1 VSLYPLLRLELLRQ
15 RRQPMVMLS
24 LVLVGVLGTP
34 LAATQALE
42 RGDDLDIEDALSG
55 EALRSTPRIQAD
67 ATFAAWVTEADELE
81 LVEGPLDEGGEL
93 EPHEVIAHVTVDP
106 DKRRIRVETGP
117 RGPKVRNVI
126 DRIKDIRD
134 RHDSAARVEEAE
146 NIGVDLDALQPEVH
160 IERHERA
167 DTKVSPWVL
176 YGLPWLMTML
186 ATTGTLYGA
195 IDVLLSE
202 RLHHTAETI
211 LTSAATRRAIAI
223 AKAMIVA
230 MLGVGF
236 AAASLGG
243 LAAGQLLGLFPS
255 LDPAPGPLVALGAL
269 GVAAVLAVQ
278 LSAIFLGVATFCE
291 DHKSAGLV
299 AGPMLMAPPV
309 LATVA
314 AFPGPSLSVWSA
326 CVPVTNIL
334 LVWRDALLGTL
345 TPVGAVG
352 VALVV
357 AVQVGLS
364 WRFTARRLADPDIV
378 TGQATAEGR
387 RKLGRYGP
395 DALTTYALALASF
408 WFIGV
413 ILQQLHLEIGLV
425 LSQLS
430 FVAIGLGAAA
440 FFGMGRDRLRL
451 RRPALVDLAFGVGIG
466 LCTPALATGLM
477 AVQELVFPGA
487 QVFAERFGASLGLER
502 PLWVTLL
509 LFAVLPGLCE
519 ELLFRSALLGM
530 LERDARP
537 VPRVLLVAFLFA
549 LLHLSVF
556 RLAPTMVLGV
566 VAGWLTLRSRSV
578 WPAVAF
584 HVTHNAASFAVAS
597 SGALEVEPTTA
608 AVAFVAS
615 VVVFGALATAV
626 ERRQRM
632 A

>member
-1 VSLYPLLRLELLRQ
+1 
-15 RRQPMVMLS
+15 MVMLS
-24 LVLVGVLGTP
+24 LVLFGVVGTP

-42 RGDDLDIEDALSG
+42 RGDDLDIEEALSG
-55 EALRSTPRIQAD
+55 ESLRSTPRIQAD
-67 ATFAAWVTEADELE
+67 ETFAAWVTEEDELE
-81 LVEGPLDEGGEL
+81 LIEGPLDEGGEL
-93 EPHEVIAHVTVDP
+93 EPHEVIAHVSVDEE
-106 DKRRIRVETGP
+106 KRRIRVETGP

-134 RHDSAARVEEAE
+134 RHDAEARVEEAAK
-146 NIGVDLDALQPEVH
+146 IGVDLDTLQPEVH
-160 IERHERA
+160 IESHERA

-195 IDVLLSE
+195 FDVLLSE
-202 RLHHTAETI
+202 RLHHTAETL
-211 LTSAATRRAIAI
+211 LTSAATRRAIAV
-223 AKAMIVA
+223 AKAVIVA
-230 MLGVGF
+230 MLGIGF
-236 AAASLGG
+236 AASSLGG
-243 LAAGQLLGLFPS
+243 LAAGQVLGFFPS

-269 GVAAVLAVQ
+269 GVAVVLSVQ
-278 LSAIFLGVATFCE
+278 LSAIFLGIATFCE
-291 DHKSAGLV
+291 DHKTAGLV

-326 CVPVTNIL
+326 CVPVTNVL

-345 TPVGAVG
+345 TPIGALG
-352 VALVV
+352 VALAVG
-357 AVQVGLS
+357 VQVGLS

-413 ILQQLHLEIGLV
+413 ILQQLHLELGLV

-451 RRPALVDLAFGVGIG
+451 RRPALVDVALGIGIG
-466 LCTPALATGLM
+466 LCTPALAMALM

-487 QVFAERFGASLGLER
+487 QVFAERFGAGLGLER
-502 PLWVTLL
+502 SLWVTLL

-537 VPRVLLVAFLFA
+537 IPRVLLVAFLFA
-549 LLHLSVF
+549 LLHLSIF

-584 HVTHNAASFAVAS
+584 HATHNAASFTAAS
-597 SGALEVEPTTA
+597 SGAEEVDPTA
-608 AVAFVAS
+608 ATVVFVAS
-615 VVVFGALATAV
+615 VVVFGALATAM
-626 ERRQRM
+626 ERRQRTP
-632 A
+632 